1 MKKHNNFQ
9 TQLIH
14 APRKAPQFIETV
26 QPPLFRASTII
37 FKSTSH
43 LLTVIGPILMTIV
56 MAPTVRLRHSH

>member
-37 FKSTSH
+37 FK
-43 LLTVIGPILMTIV
+43 MF
-56 MAPTVRLRHSH
+56 RY

>member
-26 QPPLFRASTII
+26 QPPYFVHQLLFLNQLRT
-37 FKSTSH
+37 F
-43 LLTVIGPILMTIV
+43 LTVIGPILMTIV
-56 MAPTVRLRHSH
+56 MAPMVRLRHLH

>member
-1 MKKHNNFQ
+1 MKKHNDFQ
-9 TQLIH
+9 TRLIH

-43 LLTVIGPILMTIV
+43 LLIVTGLTSMTIAMEH
-56 MAPTVRLRHSH
+56 MAPLPHSP

>member
-9 TQLIH
+9 TRLIH

-37 FKSTSH
+37 FKSTTH
-43 LLTVIGPILMTIV
+43 LLTVTGPTLMITV
-56 MAPTVRLRHSH
+56 MERTVHQPHLP

>member
-37 FKSTSH
+37 
-43 LLTVIGPILMTIV
+43 LN
-56 MAPTVRLRHSH
+56 RLRTF

>member
-37 FKSTSH
+37 LNQLRTF
-43 LLTVIGPILMTIV
+43 LTVTGPILMTIV
-56 MAPTVRLRHSH
+56 MAPTVRLRHLH